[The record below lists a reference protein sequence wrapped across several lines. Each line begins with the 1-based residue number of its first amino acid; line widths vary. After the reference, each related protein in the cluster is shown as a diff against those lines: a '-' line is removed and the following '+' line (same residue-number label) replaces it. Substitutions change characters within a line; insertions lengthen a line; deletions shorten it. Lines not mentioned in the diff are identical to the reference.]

1 MAGTKLTPRQRLVNM
16 MYLVFLALLALNI
29 DVNFIDT
36 FQDLNTSIQ
45 NANKQFTEERNQK
58 LLKIQEAQAIDSLL
72 FSPFK
77 EKAQNIITLIDS
89 SINYINDLEQRIL
102 KEGDGY
108 NEYGYPANATN
119 SIIPSRILLGDNAS
133 DTLYSLLKNTVL
145 KLEKIIDP
153 EEQNLVQNV
162 IMIDQEITNFFGK
175 KVSWESYHF
184 NNVAQGAVLTTL
196 NRFKNNLL
204 LIESQLLAAY
214 ENKVFNMLTAGLSSF
229 DVSDSLWM
237 DINVMNAQQF
247 RIGDHIYIVPNLP
260 QIEDKS
266 ATSITT
272 TIRDENGMLVQK
284 DVSSD
289 DGYILSYLS
298 SNPGTFSVTTDI
310 TQNGKSIYQAER
322 ELRIVEQ
329 EIIVNYIVNE
339 LIKLDGYSSLFL
351 GVKNPVIIEHPAYSL
366 DELKLKIDNGSM
378 VKYKNSLAVI
388 PERLG
393 LCTVELFAPD
403 DEQLSSASFMVK
415 NLPAPYP
422 FINNEYQSQVSA
434 KIFRVLTGISAGIE
448 GFEWNDSYTIT
459 SFNTRKLDGS
469 GKQIVNNKSFGTY
482 FDNSTLKQVR
492 NARKGDTFIFD
503 DIQVSSSDGRNRVIT
518 GLVVKII

>member
-45 NANKQFTEERNQK
+45 NANKQFTEERDQK

-72 FSPFK
+72 FSPFQT
-77 EKAQNIITLIDS
+77 KAQNIIALIDT
-89 SINYINDLEQRIL
+89 SINYISQLEERIL
-102 KEGDGY
+102 REGGGY
-108 NEYGYPANATN
+108 NEFGYPANATN
-119 SIIPSRILLGDNAS
+119 SVIPSRILLSADAS
-133 DTLYSLLKNTVL
+133 DTLYSLLKSTVS
-145 KLEKIIDP
+145 KLEKMVDK
-153 EEQNLVQNV
+153 EAYGLVQNTIV
-162 IMIDQEITNFFGK
+162 IDEEITNFFGK

-204 LIESQLLAAY
+204 LIESQLLSAY
-214 ENKVFNMLTAGLSSF
+214 EDKVFNMLTAGLSSF

-247 RIGDHIYIVPNLP
+247 RIGDHIYIVPSLP
-260 QIEDKS
+260 QIHNRDS
-266 ATSITT
+266 ASIST
-272 TIRDENGMLVQK
+272 TIRDQNGRVVQK
-284 DVSSD
+284 NVSSE
-289 DGYILSYLS
+289 DGYILSYLAS
-298 SNPGTFSVTTDI
+298 DPGTFSVTTDI

-322 ELRIVEQ
+322 TLRIVEQ
-329 EIIVNYIVNE
+329 EIVVNYIVNE
-339 LIKLDGYSSLFL
+339 FIKLDGYSSLFL
-351 GVKNPVIIEHPAYSL
+351 GVKNPLIIEHPAHPLNEL
-366 DELKLKIDNGSM
+366 DIRVDNGRT
-378 VKYKNSLAVI
+378 VKYKNRVALI

-393 LCTVELFAPD
+393 LCTVELFAPNK
-403 DEQLSSASFMVK
+403 EQLSSATFMVK
-415 NLPAPYP
+415 QLPDPYP
-422 FINNEYQSQVSA
+422 FINNEYQSEVSA

-459 SFNTRKLDGS
+459 SFNTRKIDGS
-469 GKQIVNNKSFGTY
+469 GKQIVNTKSFGAY
-482 FDNSTLKQVR
+482 FDNTTLKQVR